1 MHLHRQHHVAEAL
14 DEIVAIDLRRRDHEI
29 TAFGNLQVEIIGAA
43 VIIALRPLLPVA
55 GQLALVDHRVDQAV
69 IVDVLPGDESV
80 GKLGRLALLLEMFL
94 LVDLGI
100 GNQRLLAEGD
110 SRHDQQQNDI
120 QNGEQQRFHGFPLSD
135 KGSQYMSPKVGS
147 GFWATTCSKQRLH
160 LYGHAALRR
169 PCRRV
174 SFRKLFAGSGGR
186 MSLLVYLDYA
196 GIALFAATG
205 ALAASR
211 KQLDLI
217 GFLFFAM
224 VTGTGGGTVRDI
236 VLGRVPVFWVLNPA
250 YILVCCIVGVIVF
263 FTAHLLESRYR
274 LLIWLDAIGLA
285 AYCVI
290 GAAKGL
296 AATGSPTIAIVTGTL
311 TATFGGVLRDLMANE
326 PSVLL
331 RPEIYVT
338 AALIGAG
345 VFTAANALGMQ
356 LYLASACGVAAAFAV
371 RGGALWFGWTFPTY
385 RHKPGRHPDD
395 VM

>member
-1 MHLHRQHHVAEAL
+1 
-14 DEIVAIDLRRRDHEI
+14 
-29 TAFGNLQVEIIGAA
+29 
-43 VIIALRPLLPVA
+43 
-55 GQLALVDHRVDQAV
+55 
-69 IVDVLPGDESV
+69 
-80 GKLGRLALLLEMFL
+80 
-94 LVDLGI
+94 
-100 GNQRLLAEGD
+100 
-110 SRHDQQQNDI
+110 
-120 QNGEQQRFHGFPLSD
+120 
-135 KGSQYMSPKVGS
+135 
-147 GFWATTCSKQRLH
+147 
-160 LYGHAALRR
+160 
-169 PCRRV
+169 
-174 SFRKLFAGSGGR
+174 

-250 YILVCCIVGVIVF
+250 YIVICCLVGILVF
-263 FTAHLLESRYR
+263 FTAHLVESRYR
-274 LLIWLDAIGLA
+274 LLIWLDAVGLS
-285 AYCVI
+285 AYCVM

-331 RPEIYVT
+331 RPEIYIT
-338 AALIGAG
+338 AALFGAAIFTGATELGLPLYGASTLG
-345 VFTAANALGMQ
+345 V
-356 LYLASACGVAAAFAV
+356 VAAFAV

-385 RHKPGRHPDD
+385 RHRPGRHPDD